1 MSRNERLGRVARFSV
16 LYPFTQQA
24 ARITKA
30 KKRYL
35 FCIVL
40 TYQYLCPA
48 ILQSDKKE
56 FMIRKANKG
65 DIQRIIEL
73 LHQVNM
79 VHHVLRPDLFKPYT
93 TKYNE
98 QELEVMLDDD
108 SKPIFVNDEG
118 AVLGYAFC
126 QITEVKGDQLL
137 EDIKTLYID
146 DICVDE
152 NARGKHVGKALYEYV
167 RDYAKT
173 IGCNNITLNVWEGN
187 EPALH
192 FYKNMGMQVQKTT
205 MEIIL

>member
-1 MSRNERLGRVARFSV
+1 
-16 LYPFTQQA
+16 
-24 ARITKA
+24 
-30 KKRYL
+30 
-35 FCIVL
+35 
-40 TYQYLCPA
+40 
-48 ILQSDKKE
+48 
-56 FMIRKANKG
+56 MIRKANKG

-152 NARGKHVGKALYEYV
+152 NARGKHVGKELYEYV